1 MCSSNNIDCVLI
13 RQHRWKSILR
23 RVPSCRM
30 LSGYF
35 IFSSKTDTADGGDGK
50 LTAII
55 CPELVR
61 IQAEKKGQKLGE
73 AKFICLGFH
82 WL

>member
-1 MCSSNNIDCVLI
+1 
-13 RQHRWKSILR
+13 
-23 RVPSCRM
+23 M

-61 IQAEKKGQKLGE
+61 MQAEKKGQKLGE